1 MRLFTK
7 LSALLATLLLAALV
21 LAAPASAHF
30 VWIELVQEKDGKPTA
45 HVYFSEGA
53 TPGEG
58 HLVERIGHTS
68 VKFHPVGGEPIAVEV
83 KPAVTGEVG
92 ELLGEVD
99 STSTGRLEAVCKYGV
114 FTRGEKSSLLH
125 YYAKFLDGAS
135 LGAAAADLPLDVIP
149 NVEGGDLVLSV
160 LWNGKPAAKC
170 QLVVADPAGATHELT
185 TDDKGQAKVGKLQ
198 ADGVYEARA
207 RWVVD
212 TPGEH
217 EGQAYQQELHYGT
230 LVFDTSAPNAA
241 STKDASPAKV
251 REDGS
256 AGRYPELPKGITSF
270 GAAVA
275 GDALYVYGGHFGR
288 AHEYARDSQS
298 HELLR
303 LNLKSPTKWEVVAS
317 GPPLQGLAM
326 VEHGGQLYRVGGFS
340 AHNAEGEEHD
350 LRSVADFVRFDPAT
364 NEWQEL
370 SPLPEPRSSHD
381 AVVVGDKLYVVGGW
395 RLGTEGT
402 KWHETALVADLS
414 KDKPTWEALPQPPFQ
429 RRALSLGHLHGK
441 LYAIGGMQEEGG
453 PTTRV
458 DAFDPA
464 SGEWSEVKPMQGEGM
479 EGFGSSAFTVG
490 DRLFVSTYGGN
501 LQCLSQDG
509 GEWNIAKKLEED
521 RFFHRMLPFGDRL
534 ILVGGASMAAGKR
547 LQLEEVELAEL
558 PKSP

>member
-1 MRLFTK
+1 MRLFPQTCAI
-7 LSALLATLLLAALV
+7 LVALLLAS
-21 LAAPASAHF
+21 PASAHF
-30 VWIELVQEKDGKPTA
+30 VWIELVREKQGQPTA

-53 TPGEG
+53 IAGEG
-58 HLVERIGHTS
+58 NLVERIAHAQVT
-68 VKFHPVGGEPIAVEV
+68 FHAEGEETLTVPV
-83 KPAVTGEVG
+83 KPVVTGETG
-92 ELLGEVD
+92 ELVGVVE
-99 STSTGRLEAVCKYGV
+99 STAQGRLEATCKYGV

-125 YYAKFLDGAS
+125 YYAKCLDGAS
-135 LGAAAADLPLDVIP
+135 LGADAAALPLDVVP
-149 NVEGGDLVLSV
+149 QVECGDLVLSV
-160 LWNGKPAAKC
+160 LWHGEPAVGS
-170 QLVVADPAGATHELT
+170 QVVVADPAGESHELT
-185 TDDKGQAKVGKLQ
+185 TDERGRAKVGKLQ
-198 ADGVYEARA
+198 GNGTYEARA
-207 RWVVD
+207 RLVVD
-212 TPGEH
+212 KPGEH
-217 EGQAYQQELHYGT
+217 EGQPYQQELHYST
-230 LVFDTSAPNAA
+230 LVFETSAPESSSSKSGA
-241 STKDASPAKV
+241 SSKARD
-251 REDGS
+251 DGS
-256 AGRYPELPKGITSF
+256 ASRFPELPKGITSF

-275 GDALYVYGGHFGR
+275 GDELYVYGGHFGR

-298 HELLR
+298 HELWR

-326 VEHGGQLYRVGGFS
+326 VEHGGLLYRVGGFS

-364 NEWQEL
+364 KEWQEL
-370 SPLPEPRSSHD
+370 TPLPEPRSSHD
-381 AVVVGDKLYVVGGW
+381 AVVVGGKLYVVGGW

-414 KDKPTWEALPQPPFQ
+414 QDKPVWEALPQPPFQ
-429 RRALSLGHLHGK
+429 RRALSLGHLNGK

-521 RFFHRMLPFGDRL
+521 RFFHRMLPYEDRL